1 MNSVAHSMTEASPAP
16 AAPPMQHQHQH
27 QQPQPPPSPSPS
39 QPTSVSET
47 APTPSL
53 PSISSPSAQ
62 SASLPAVLAAATAVA
77 SVSVHSLAQN
87 PDELPPLRQPSP
99 TSPAHYTFEQ
109 HQQQQ
114 QHHHPHHNLHPV
126 TPPLRKDTCSSISTQ
141 ATSATLASTETNN
154 TSYSADTSPNLHQ
167 SIFSIKDGTDVSN
180 NRRTSRRRTGPLS
193 QQSRERAA
201 LIRKLGACID
211 CRRRRVACHPSHH
224 NMTWEDVV
232 TKFHRS
238 HSPTIQDIAPSLA
251 AAGRPLSPAPAIA
264 NVQALFHDSQEMDI
278 DSSTPGSN
286 LPGRPP
292 LSDTRIRTP
301 LPSGPRLEKSLS
313 LPGIESFKNDLQSNV
328 GRMLSTPSRDRYS
341 SVQVLFLFWQDDEEV
356 PIIQTAVRELAEV
369 FDKYYRYNF
378 QVQAIPSSSDGCK
391 SSWRWLSRALN
402 EFVEDRDERD
412 MLKIVYYA
420 GHTYLDGNREMVLA
434 SSRNPEQASTIRWG
448 GIQQTLE
455 EACADTLIIMDAAY
469 YPSSRMVRQQGVLE
483 LLAAS
488 VSEEHYY
495 DLDRCA
501 FTRALAEQLRV
512 RAARLSPLSAAELHA
527 NLFSQYAKMVQD
539 KYPEKEVL
547 TSFPSPLHM
556 MMSGNSRLPS
566 IFLSPVYQNSPTR
579 GSFSSYENSPQL
591 HLSIRLDDDNVDL
604 ESWNEWLRLMP
615 EGIRDVK
622 VEGPFRATFR

>member
-1 MNSVAHSMTEASPAP
+1 MNSVAHSMAETSPAP
-16 AAPPMQHQHQH
+16 AAPSMQHQH

-87 PDELPPLRQPSP
+87 SDELPPLRQPSP

-109 HQQQQ
+109 HQQQHH
-114 QHHHPHHNLHPV
+114 HHHPHHNLHPV

-154 TSYSADTSPNLHQ
+154 TS
-167 SIFSIKDGTDVSN
+167 
-180 NRRTSRRRTGPLS
+180 RRTGPLS

-251 AAGRPLSPAPAIA
+251 AAGRPLSPAPAIS
-264 NVQALFHDSQEMDI
+264 NVQALFHDTQEMDI

-292 LSDTRIRTP
+292 LSDARIRTP

-412 MLKIVYYA
+412 VLKIVYYA

>member
-1 MNSVAHSMTEASPAP
+1 MNSVAHSMAEASPAP
-16 AAPPMQHQHQH
+16 AAPSMQHQHQH

-77 SVSVHSLAQN
+77 SVSAHPLAPN

-109 HQQQQ
+109 HQQQHH
-114 QHHHPHHNLHPV
+114 HHHPHHNLHPV

-154 TSYSADTSPNLHQ
+154 TS
-167 SIFSIKDGTDVSN
+167 
-180 NRRTSRRRTGPLS
+180 RRTGPLS

-251 AAGRPLSPAPAIA
+251 AAGRPLSPAPAIT
-264 NVQALFHDSQEMDI
+264 NVQALFHDTQEMDI

-292 LSDTRIRTP
+292 LSDARIRTP

-313 LPGIESFKNDLQSNV
+313 LPGIESFKNDLQSSV

-412 MLKIVYYA
+412 VLKIVYYA

>member
-1 MNSVAHSMTEASPAP
+1 MNSVAHSMAEASPAP
-16 AAPPMQHQHQH
+16 AAPSMQHQH

-77 SVSVHSLAQN
+77 SVSAHSLAQN

-114 QHHHPHHNLHPV
+114 HHHHPHHNLHPV

-167 SIFSIKDGTDVSN
+167 SIFSIKDGSDVSN

-211 CRRRRVACHPSHH
+211 CRRRRVA
-224 NMTWEDVV
+224 
-232 TKFHRS
+232 
-238 HSPTIQDIAPSLA
+238 DIAPSLA
-251 AAGRPLSPAPAIA
+251 AAGRPLSPAPAIT
-264 NVQALFHDSQEMDI
+264 NVQALFHDTQEMDI

-292 LSDTRIRTP
+292 LSDARIRTP

-412 MLKIVYYA
+412 VLKIVYYA

-488 VSEEHYY
+488 VSEVHYY

>member
-53 PSISSPSAQ
+53 PLISSPSAQ

-154 TSYSADTSPNLHQ
+154 TT
-167 SIFSIKDGTDVSN
+167 
-180 NRRTSRRRTGPLS
+180 RRTGPLS

-251 AAGRPLSPAPAIA
+251 AAGRPLSPAPAIT
-264 NVQALFHDSQEMDI
+264 NVQALFHDTQEMDI
-278 DSSTPGSN
+278 DSNTPGSN

-292 LSDTRIRTP
+292 LSDSRIRTP

-391 SSWRWLSRALN
+391 SSWRWLLRALN

-412 MLKIVYYA
+412 VLKIVYYA

-566 IFLSPVYQNSPTR
+566 IFLSPVYQNSPAR
-579 GSFSSYENSPQL
+579 GNFSSYENSHQL